1 MAAWRHDQRTQRPE
15 MPWSTPF
22 DEPIGLRGGG
32 RLATL
37 QHAADYIM
45 ELPASVQQQERWQ
58 VAVENLI
65 KAAEIGGGWLMF
77 ARIGVI
83 RALNGDRPRGHH
95 R

>member
-1 MAAWRHDQRTQRPE
+1 

-22 DEPIGLRGGG
+22 EEPIALRGGV

-45 ELPASVQQQERWQ
+45 KLPEEVQRQEHWQ
-58 VAVENLI
+58 IAVENLI
-65 KAAEIGGGWLMF
+65 NAAETGGGWLMF
-77 ARIGVI
+77 ARIAVM
-83 RALNGDRPRGHH
+83 RALNGDGRG